1 MNTANTPR
9 SALLPYLLVVLIA
22 LLLGASLYAI
32 MLVTGCSGSQ
42 PGNPS
47 NTGSDISSEI
57 NGSWGPPQN
66 PSMASGALQ
75 SSTAGSWSAGD
86 RFPAPALASSV
97 GALASGELVTLTWT
111 PPPGS
116 ANFQF
121 DRAPDPGGPPF
132 VWRGVPSSLPI
143 HVQYDLP
150 DLPAGQTEAEVVAV
164 LEVEFHGLTAAT
176 SLATH
181 VTQGVSR
188 ATSVTLLA
196 SPAANEPTTLWQIG
210 RFIDPQ
216 GFTLTTQLC
225 DDWLGRMQSEDV
237 FVAVQVPIAAGPS
250 VTASVGVPVAAGGL
264 YSSSLQLGDYAAPS
278 PAITVPLTLRPQRFT
293 FLANALP
300 AAPGEMWVAMGLDLG
315 MPVACPPGLIAPAN
329 RWGMLFTTRLNLT
342 HQPDNCEG
350 CILPL
355 YFCAE
360 GEEKPLPLAVASL
373 VLPAAT
379 TYQSDGITCVGP
391 QSMSLRTYPSTW
403 NLGHTSSVAVT
414 PTQTISL
421 MHTLRNPGL
430 TPVTVT
436 VSHNL
441 AMGVD
446 WRIYRGNSAKPNL
459 GEPIVGP
466 LMVGPSNGVFIWLIS
481 DPVPTTG
488 VSGSQTLIV
497 TATSMISPADLRW
510 IGDLIW
516 VGSWAPPPPPLPPPA
531 GHDLFLPL
539 VRR

>member
-1 MNTANTPR
+1 MSPTD
-9 SALLPYLLVVLIA
+9 V
-22 LLLGASLYAI
+22 
-32 MLVTGCSGSQ
+32 
-42 PGNPS
+42 
-47 NTGSDISSEI
+47 SSERFRSVSR
-57 NGSWGPPQN
+57 GLLH
-66 PSMASGALQ
+66 GAAWEGAEQ
-75 SSTAGSWSAGD
+75 FCAY
-86 RFPAPALASSV
+86 ALNLCPLS
-97 GALASGELVTLTWT
+97 
-111 PPPGS
+111 
-116 ANFQF
+116 FQF

-132 VWRGVPSSLPI
+132 VWRAVPSALPI

-150 DLPAGQTEAEVVAV
+150 GPPVGQTEAEFVAV
-164 LEVEFHGLTAAT
+164 LEVEFQGQTAAT

-181 VTQGVSR
+181 VTQGTSR

-196 SPAANEPTTLWQIG
+196 SPAPNEPTTLWRIR

-237 FVAVQVPIAAGPS
+237 FVAVQVPIAPGPA

-264 YSSSLQLGDYAAPS
+264 YSSSLQLGDYSAPA
-278 PAITVPLTLRPQRFT
+278 PAITVPLTLRPERFT

-300 AAPGEMWVAMGLDLG
+300 AAPGELWVAMGLDLRA
-315 MPVACPPGLIAPAN
+315 PAACPPGLFAPAN
-329 RWGMLFTTRLNLT
+329 GWGMLLTTLLNLT

-379 TYQSDGITCVGP
+379 TYQGDGITCIGP
-391 QSMSLRTYPSTW
+391 QSMSLLTESSAWT
-403 NLGHTSSVAVT
+403 LGHTSSIAVT

-421 MHTLRNPGL
+421 MHTLFNPAD

-436 VSHNL
+436 VSHNS
-441 AMGVD
+441 AMGIN
-446 WRIYRGNSAKPNL
+446 WRIYRGNSAMPNP
-459 GEPIVGP
+459 GAPITGP
-466 LMVGPSNGVFIWLIS
+466 LVLGPSNGAFIWLIS
-481 DPVPTTG
+481 EPVPTTG
-488 VSGSQTLIV
+488 ISGSQTLIV
-497 TATSMISPADLRW
+497 TATSVISPADLRW
-510 IGDLIW
+510 KGDLIW
-516 VGSWAPPPPPLPPPA
+516 VGSWTPPPPPPPPPA

>member
-1 MNTANTPR
+1 M
-9 SALLPYLLVVLIA
+9 
-22 LLLGASLYAI
+22 
-32 MLVTGCSGSQ
+32 
-42 PGNPS
+42 
-47 NTGSDISSEI
+47 
-57 NGSWGPPQN
+57 
-66 PSMASGALQ
+66 
-75 SSTAGSWSAGD
+75 
-86 RFPAPALASSV
+86 
-97 GALASGELVTLTWT
+97 GALASGDLVTLTWT

-116 ANFQF
+116 TNFQF
-121 DRAPDPGGPPF
+121 DQAPEPGGPPF
-132 VWRGVPSSLPI
+132 VWRGVPSALPI

-150 DLPAGQTEAEVVAV
+150 DPPAGQTEAEVVAV
-164 LEVEFHGLTAAT
+164 LEVEFQGQAAAT

-196 SPAANEPTTLWQIG
+196 SPASNEPTTLWRIR

-225 DDWLGRMQSEDV
+225 DDWLARMQSEDV
-237 FVAVQVPIAAGPS
+237 FVAVQVPIAASPS

-264 YSSSLQLGDYAAPS
+264 YSSSLQLGDYSAPS
-278 PAITVPLTLRPQRFT
+278 PAITIPLTLRPERFT

-300 AAPGEMWVAMGLDLG
+300 AAPGEMWVAMGLDLRA
-315 MPVACPPGLIAPAN
+315 PAACPPGLFAPAN
-329 RWGMLFTTRLNLT
+329 GWGMLFTTLLNLT

-360 GEEKPLPLAVASL
+360 GEEKPLPLAAASL

-379 TYQSDGITCVGP
+379 TYQGDGITCVGP

-403 NLGHTSSVAVT
+403 TLGHTSSVAVT

-421 MHTLRNPGL
+421 MHTLLNPGL

-436 VSHNL
+436 ISHNS

-446 WRIYRGNSAKPNL
+446 WRVYRGDSTRPNP
-459 GEPIVGP
+459 GEPIGGPLVVGP
-466 LMVGPSNGVFIWLIS
+466 ANGTFIWLIS

-488 VSGSQTLIV
+488 ISGSQTLIV
-497 TATSMISPADLRW
+497 TATSVISPADLRW
-510 IGDLIW
+510 KGDLIW
-516 VGSWAPPPPPLPPPA
+516 VGAWTPPPLPPPVR
-531 GHDLFLPL
+531 HDLFLPL